1 MNDQE
6 IEALW
11 NSQSFEG
18 LSELEIWKQLRKHR
32 RLQKWVK
39 SGLMILTPLALGAWL
54 WTFSV
59 VLFEPDSNW
68 SNSLFNFIMVS
79 TVLIGTFSLLRQH
92 IQHFRRMDALKND
105 TRSFIDYLI
114 LTKRKELRD
123 LKSITWF
130 IGVIFLLILLA
141 EWQSITP
148 IGESLNG
155 TIL

>member
-1 MNDQE
+1 M
-6 IEALW
+6 
-11 NSQSFEG
+11 
-18 LSELEIWKQLRKHR
+18 
-32 RLQKWVK
+32 
-39 SGLMILTPLALGAWL
+39 

-114 LTKRKELRD
+114 LRKRKELRD

-141 EWQSITP
+141 EWQFITP
-148 IGESLNG
+148 VGESLNG
-155 TIL
+155 TILCLGAIVGILIIVSTYSYFWIENYYKVCSSPWRMEFCTARATSVAV